1 VRPDVELPEPEKPR
15 GYLRAANEFDL
26 AGDADVQKAL
36 EVLHKR
42 MASR

>member
-1 VRPDVELPEPEKPR
+1 MPDPEKPR
-15 GYLRAANEFDL
+15 GYLRSAGDFDV
-26 AGDADVQKAL
+26 AGDADVRKAL